1 MDPAVLHTDCN
12 AGSSPVIPT
21 KNMNLKIR
29 KGETLSMISLYLQ
42 NPHIVPVMAP
52 LMDEWSFI
60 RMRSYR
66 LKAVLPQEDIVYG
79 EPYLERILA
88 CVSITGQAFCVW
100 NAGGNHVQYSY
111 SKYQS
116 NRRSFFLF
124 LRCSIFS
131 NPKFEF
137 LWNDFSILFRRI
149 AYVSKR

>member
-1 MDPAVLHTDCN
+1 MNSKAAFLFASQSGLEMDPAVLHTDCN

-66 LKAVLPQEDIVYG
+66 LKAVLPQEDIV
-79 EPYLERILA
+79 
-88 CVSITGQAFCVW
+88 
-100 NAGGNHVQYSY
+100 
-111 SKYQS
+111 
-116 NRRSFFLF
+116 
-124 LRCSIFS
+124 
-131 NPKFEF
+131 
-137 LWNDFSILFRRI
+137 
-149 AYVSKR
+149 

>member
-1 MDPAVLHTDCN
+1 
-12 AGSSPVIPT
+12 
-21 KNMNLKIR
+21 
-29 KGETLSMISLYLQ
+29 MISLYLQ